1 MNTRSAATPDRGPS
15 SEVLRKEVGAMPRRR
30 FDFVL
35 TPNHRS
41 LRNVLPFAS
50 SSP

>member
-1 MNTRSAATPDRGPS
+1 MNTRSALTPHRGPS
-15 SEVLRKEVGAMPRRR
+15 SEAIRKEVGAMLCRH

-35 TPNHRS
+35 TPIHRF
-41 LRNVLPFAS
+41 LQNDLALTC